1 MQALYDLL
9 PVLAFFVTYSFTKN
23 MVVATGVLVVATVV
37 QVAVQWVRTRSV
49 SRMALISAALV
60 LVFGGITLLLKD
72 SLYIM
77 WKPTVLYVLFAVAL
91 VASGLFTSKP
101 IVQRLLESQL
111 SADDRTWRIANLS
124 WAAFFVVLAVV
135 NYAFVHGFT
144 HSVAGSAE
152 QKSWESAWA
161 TWKLGTIGIVL
172 VFALAQG
179 VWLTRRSEAITAVD
193 ADAAPGEAPAPS
205 PTRES

>member
-9 PVLAFFVTYSFTKN
+9 PVLAFFVTYPFTKN
-23 MVVATGVLVVATVV
+23 MVVATGVLVVATIV

-49 SRMALISAALV
+49 SRMALISAGLV

-77 WKPTVLYVLFAVAL
+77 WKPTVLYVLFAIAL
-91 VASGLFTSKP
+91 VASQFFTGKP
-101 IVQRLLESQL
+101 VVQRLLESQL
-111 SADDRTWRIANLS
+111 VADARTWRIANLS
-124 WAAFFVVLAVV
+124 WAVFFVVLALV

-144 HSVAGSAE
+144 HSPAGTDE

-179 VWLTRRSEAITAVD
+179 VWLSRRSEPVAAPD
-193 ADAAPGEAPAPS
+193 ADAASG

>member
-9 PVLAFFVTYSFTKN
+9 PVLAFFVTYTFTKN
-23 MVVATGVLVVATVV
+23 MVVATGVLIAATIV

-60 LVFGGITLLLKD
+60 LVFGGITMLLKD

-91 VASGLFTSKP
+91 VASQAFTSKP

-111 SADDRTWRIANLS
+111 SADARTWRIANLG
-124 WAAFFVVLAVV
+124 WAVFFVVLAGV
-135 NYAFVHGFT
+135 NYVFIHGFT
-144 HSVAGSAE
+144 HSPAGSEA
-152 QKSWESAWA
+152 QKGWESAWA
-161 TWKLGTIGIVL
+161 TWKLGTIGVVL

-179 VWLTRRSEAITAVD
+179 VWLTRRAEPVTPPED
-193 ADAAPGEAPAPS
+193 GAAPGSAS
-205 PTRES
+205 ES